1 MPSTGDEEKKDG
13 YHFEFRLED
22 EETALSVNGLLA
34 SLGVSAKINER
45 GNMWLVYVKDKEEIV
60 KILSLLGLGEC
71 VMALRRIIDERETA
85 NALNRA
91 VICETANLDKT
102 YVAASKHLLA
112 IGIIED
118 SVGLETLP
126 PALQETARTR
136 MEFQQASYEEMAEI
150 LGVSKSCLNHRL
162 RKLVE
167 MAEEIQNA

>member
-1 MPSTGDEEKKDG
+1 VS
-13 YHFEFRLED
+13 
-22 EETALSVNGLLA
+22 NLLA
-34 SLGVSAKINER
+34 SLGISAKINER
-45 GNMWLVYVKDKEEIV
+45 GNVWLVYIKDKEEIV
-60 KILSLLGLGEC
+60 KVLATMGLGDT
-71 VMALRRIIDERETA
+71 VMALRKIIDERETA

-112 IGIIED
+112 IGIIEE
-118 SVGLETLP
+118 SEGLESLP
-126 PALQETARTR
+126 PALQETARIR

-167 MAEEIQNA
+167 IADQIQNA

>member
-1 MPSTGDEEKKDG
+1 
-13 YHFEFRLED
+13 
-22 EETALSVNGLLA
+22 
-34 SLGVSAKINER
+34 
-45 GNMWLVYVKDKEEIV
+45 
-60 KILSLLGLGEC
+60 
-71 VMALRRIIDERETA
+71 MALRRIIDERETA